1 MKELRKQH
9 TLIVSNLKKKLPTM
23 SHPITIFQTWILE
36 QLEDNIQVKSAMPSI
51 KSKFHPDKALT
62 GNVNVK
68 VSDRAAESSQES
80 IIFIQF
86 TSEKSSQESD
96 ILRSK
101 AI

>member
-1 MKELRKQH
+1 MEKTH
-9 TLIVSNLKKKLPTM
+9 IAHFVFKLPTM

-36 QLEDNIQVKSAMPSI
+36 QLEDNIQVKSVMPSI

-62 GNVNVK
+62 RNVNMK
-68 VSDRAAESSQES
+68 VSYRAAESSQES

-96 ILRSK
+96 ILCSK
-101 AI
+101 EI